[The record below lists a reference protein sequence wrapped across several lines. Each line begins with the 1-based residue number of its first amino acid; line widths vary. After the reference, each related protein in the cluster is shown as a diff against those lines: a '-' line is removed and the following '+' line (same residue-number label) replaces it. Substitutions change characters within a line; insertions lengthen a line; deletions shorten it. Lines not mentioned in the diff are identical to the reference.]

1 MADESVEKNL
11 EVEEEEYKTLG
22 KFGRMRRT
30 YLKEHKPALYNQMLR
45 AGELQDH
52 LWEVNDTA
60 REMLKYMMAEM
71 LKRDPAPDKATNPM
85 GWVGHMNSLQA
96 SAEEVIL
103 AELVYN

>member
-1 MADESVEKNL
+1 MAEESINKPEA
-11 EVEEEEYKTLG
+11 EEEEDNPLG
-22 KFGRMRRT
+22 KYGIMREV
-30 YLKEHKPALYNQMLR
+30 YLMEHRLLEYKYLLESGKLQSHLR
-45 AGELQDH
+45 D
-52 LWEVNDTA
+52 VDDTA
-60 REMLKYMMAEM
+60 HERLEHMMAEM